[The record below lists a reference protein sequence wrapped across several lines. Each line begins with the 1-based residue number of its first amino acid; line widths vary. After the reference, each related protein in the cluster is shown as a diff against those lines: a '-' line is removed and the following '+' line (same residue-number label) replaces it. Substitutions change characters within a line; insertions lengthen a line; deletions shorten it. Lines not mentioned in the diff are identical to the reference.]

1 MKRSP
6 EPKWRELYSVRM
18 RASDAGRHISGA
30 EGIFSA
36 NSVLN
41 VARKYTNRAMRHERG
56 APDKITITIEALTDE
71 PELIRTLPVCTMKN
85 EVEAASNEL
94 VCRLLASAGVSDAAS
109 ASALALL
116 RGGDAM
122 RGASLMDMAGQRF
135 EPDRARGV
143 RVSRV
148 GITDAARRRLRRAL
162 RNSGI
167 DSETVIEALVLASK
181 VNHHPQ
187 VIAELCI
194 SDDPGYTTGYVA
206 SSSLGYLRIPHIKA
220 AGSSSGGRVFF
231 INGGDIEE
239 LVGYLERKP
248 VMVSQAGPVSGAITV
263 DEFFEPMRFNEL
275 FEDAQ

>member
-6 EPKWRELYSVRM
+6 EPKDPKLYSVRM

-30 EGIFSA
+30 EGIFA
-36 NSVLN
+36 AESVLN

-56 APDKITITIEALTDE
+56 APDNITITIEALTDE
-71 PELIRTLPVCTMKN
+71 PELIRTLPVCTMEN
-85 EVEAASNEL
+85 ESEAASNEL
-94 VCRLLASAGVSDAAS
+94 VCRLLASAGVAGVAA
-109 ASALALL
+109 ANALALL

-122 RGASLMDMAGQRF
+122 RGASLMDMAGQRL

-148 GITDAARRRLRRAL
+148 GVTDAARRRLMRAL
-162 RNSGI
+162 RDFGI
-167 DSETVIEALVLASK
+167 GSETVIEALVLAAK
-181 VNHHPQ
+181 VNYHPQ
-187 VIAELCI
+187 IIAELCI

-206 SSSLGYLRIPHIKA
+206 SSLGYLRIPDIKA

-231 INGGDIEE
+231 INGGGVEE

-248 VMVSQAGPVSGAITV
+248 VIVSKAGPVSGSITV
-263 DEFFEPMRFNEL
+263 DEFLRNVR
-275 FEDAQ
+275 